1 MSDDRLS
8 PRLARIVDQL
18 PLEHGMRVLE
28 IGCGPGAAAR
38 AVARRIGDG
47 RVLGIDRSERAIA
60 AAQAGAERWGLT
72 RVLAFQCVAIEDLD
86 LVDAPRFDLAFAVRV
101 GSLDGRHPSPE
112 AHRRI
117 RAALAP
123 AGRLLVG
130 GHDLVE
136 VPLPRR

>member
-60 AAQAGAERWGLT
+60 AARAGAERWGLT

-86 LVDAPRFDLAFAVRV
+86 LVDAPPLRPRLRRP
-101 GSLDGRHPSPE
+101 GRQPRRAPPFPE